1 MTHWLDTAIFYE
13 IYPQSF
19 KDSDADGIGDFRGIV
34 SRLDYIQSL
43 GCNAI
48 WMNPCFES
56 PFNDAGYDVSN
67 YFRAAPRYGTNE
79 DLKAL
84 FCTVHDRGM
93 RILLDLVPGHTSIAH
108 PWFQASMRPDPN
120 SFSDRYIWTN
130 DVFDGMTAVADA
142 QLCGWLRGISDRS
155 GAAAVNF
162 FSSQPALNYGYA
174 NPQAPWQQAVDAPG
188 PRGTIEAMKDVMRF
202 WLDLGC
208 DGFRVDM
215 ALSLVKGDPDRTATI
230 RLWREFR
237 AMLDAEYPDA
247 VMVSEWGNPN
257 ESLKGGFHMDFLLHF
272 GESHYTDLFRA
283 ENPWFREDGK
293 GAIRPFVETYRRYD
307 EEASREALICIPSG
321 NHDMTRI
328 AYHLN
333 EAERKVAFAFLLGM
347 PGAPFIYYGDEIGM
361 RYLPGLRSVEGGYKR
376 TGSRS
381 PMQWDKSVNAGFS
394 SAPKEDL
401 YIQIDPDPDRP
412 TVADQERTPDSI
424 LNYVKKLIRVR
435 QANEPLRTHGAVEFI
450 LPESGEYPLGL
461 LRTGEAGSILVA
473 LNPVGESRTLASP
486 RPLGETIFSVGDV
499 RVVGAN
505 RIELGGT
512 SAAYVRVHSG

>member
-1 MTHWLDTAIFYE
+1 
-13 IYPQSF
+13 
-19 KDSDADGIGDFRGIV
+19 
-34 SRLDYIQSL
+34 
-43 GCNAI
+43 
-48 WMNPCFES
+48 
-56 PFNDAGYDVSN
+56 
-67 YFRAAPRYGTNE
+67 
-79 DLKAL
+79 
-84 FCTVHDRGM
+84 
-93 RILLDLVPGHTSIAH
+93 
-108 PWFQASMRPDPN
+108 
-120 SFSDRYIWTN
+120 
-130 DVFDGMTAVADA
+130 
-142 QLCGWLRGISDRS
+142 
-155 GAAAVNF
+155 
-162 FSSQPALNYGYA
+162 
-174 NPQAPWQQAVDAPG
+174 
-188 PRGTIEAMKDVMRF
+188 
-202 WLDLGC
+202 
-208 DGFRVDM
+208 
-215 ALSLVKGDPDRTATI
+215 
-230 RLWREFR
+230 
-237 AMLDAEYPDA
+237 
-247 VMVSEWGNPN
+247 
-257 ESLKGGFHMDFLLHF
+257 
-272 GESHYTDLFRA
+272 
-283 ENPWFREDGK
+283 
-293 GAIRPFVETYRRYD
+293 
-307 EEASREALICIPSG
+307 
-321 NHDMTRI
+321 MTRI

-401 YIQIDPDPDRP
+401 YIQIDPAPDRP
-412 TVADQERTPDSI
+412 TVADQERTPDSF
-424 LNYVKKLIRVR
+424 LNYVKKLIQVR